1 MRALWQ
7 KPGGPAGAGV
17 FSAAMTVTAR
27 SAGSAIAAHP
37 DWDPAR
43 VRAITLDLDDTLW
56 PIWPTIARAEAVLHA
71 WLQQH
76 APATAARLGDAQQLR
91 TVRERIV
98 ALRPDL
104 QHDLS
109 ALRRESIRLA
119 LTESG
124 DDPAL
129 AEPAFELFFAER
141 QRVDLFDDVHAA
153 LDQLA
158 ARFPVV
164 ALTNGNADVARV
176 GLARYFRHSISAREF
191 GVAKPDVRIFQA
203 AAAQAGVSTAAVLHG
218 GDDARLDVEGAL
230 QAGMQAVWVNRQAS
244 DWTHGFRAHLE
255 VPHLHALC
263 AAL

>member
-1 MRALWQ
+1 MTA
-7 KPGGPAGAGV
+7 PAPS
-17 FSAAMTVTAR
+17 SAVTA
-27 SAGSAIAAHP
+27 AAPAPHP
-37 DWDPAR
+37 DWNPAR

-71 WLQQH
+71 WLQQQ

-91 TVRERIV
+91 NVRERIV

-119 LTESG
+119 LTEAG

-129 AEPAFELFFAER
+129 AEPAFELFLAER
-141 QRVDLFDDVHAA
+141 QRVDLFDDVHEA
-153 LDQLA
+153 LDRLA

-176 GLARYFRHSISAREF
+176 GLGRYFRHSLSAREF
-191 GVAKPDVRIFQA
+191 GVAKPDVRIFHA
-203 AAAQAGVSTAAVLHG
+203 AAVHAGAPSEAVLHV
-218 GDDARLDVEGAL
+218 GDDAHLDVHGAL
-230 QAGMQAVWVNRQAS
+230 QAGMQAVWVNRHAGAWAH
-244 DWTHGFRAHLE
+244 DFRAHLE